1 MRVHT
6 AEFRVNIYDVDAW
19 GDARTN
25 AIIRFMQQAASDAST
40 AAGFDIEWY
49 ARTGTL
55 WVIRRTIVEYTAPAR
70 YDDILEVRTWVA
82 DMRRVRSQREYEV
95 RRAGDRVLIAR
106 GSTDWVYVDLARG
119 APAQP
124 PPEMLQR
131 LMPDV
136 GVQPRPPRLAGN
148 PPPTAVR
155 TPRRVELVDLDSV
168 AHVNNAHYAVYV
180 EQAVYDALAAR
191 GWQVQPAQ
199 GGAHLRVVRH
209 DVEYFAEARYGDRL
223 EATVWVVSAGA
234 AGFVSRCSLT
244 RDSTRVLEAATEWM
258 WNEGTRPATLRAAAQ
273 ALAVTA

>member
-49 ARTGTL
+49 AQARTL
-55 WVIRRTIVEYTAPAR
+55 WVIRRTIVQYAAPAR
-70 YDDILEVRTWVA
+70 YDDTLEVRTWVA

-95 RRAGDRVLIAR
+95 CRAADRALIAR
-106 GSTDWVYVDLARG
+106 GSTDWVYVDLTRG

-136 GVQPRPPRLAGN
+136 GAQPRPPRLAGD
-148 PPPTAVR
+148 PPPTAVC
-155 TPRRVELVDLDSV
+155 TPRRVELADLDSV
-168 AHVNNAHYAVYV
+168 AHVNNAQYAVYV

-191 GWQVQPAQ
+191 GWHVQPAQ
-199 GGAHLRVVRH
+199 GAAPVRVVQH
-209 DVEYFAEARYGDRL
+209 DLEYYAEAQYGDRL
-223 EATVWVVSAGA
+223 TAAVWLVSADSS
-234 AGFVSRCSLT
+234 GFVSRCSLT
-244 RDSTRVLEAATEWM
+244 RGSTRVLQAATVWQ
-258 WNEGTRPATLRAAAQ
+258 WSEGGCPAALRAAAE
-273 ALAVTA
+273 ALALSA